1 MSGPPKD
8 VSASELWT
16 ALTQIPRPWKVVD
29 FPRVDPMTKESVG
42 QIAIWVLTQ
51 EEQIA
56 ASAEADQVA
65 KKVLKD
71 PQRQGEANIGY
82 ENVYNNEATIQVL
95 YRACRDV
102 KDVMR
107 PAFPSASMLRKHLS
121 VDEISV
127 LAVHYMQVQSAVG
140 PIVASMTADEEKLW
154 IGRLADAGDVFPI
167 SVLSP
172 REMERLLLSMACQL
186 RNCWTAT
193 SSAGSAPASGG
204 SGAIQAMSADEF
216 PTMSNDEAPSA
227 SNMAPSDFVDEQS

>member
-1 MSGPPKD
+1 MNAPPKD

-29 FPRVDPMTKESVG
+29 FPRVDPMTKETVG

-102 KDVMR
+102 KDVSR
-107 PAFPSASMLRKHLS
+107 PAFPSASMLRKHMS

-140 PIVASMTADEEKLW
+140 PIVASMSPEEERAW
-154 IGRLADAGDVFPI
+154 IGRLADAGDTFPI
-167 SVLSP
+167 ALLSP
-172 REMERLLLSMACQL
+172 REQEALLLSMASQL
-186 RNCWTAT
+186 VSFWTAT
-193 SSAGSAPASGG
+193 PSPGSAPASGG
-204 SGAIQAMSADEF
+204 DDAIPAADQIEARAMSDDDHVSSGA
-216 PTMSNDEAPSA
+216 
-227 SNMAPSDFVDEQS
+227 